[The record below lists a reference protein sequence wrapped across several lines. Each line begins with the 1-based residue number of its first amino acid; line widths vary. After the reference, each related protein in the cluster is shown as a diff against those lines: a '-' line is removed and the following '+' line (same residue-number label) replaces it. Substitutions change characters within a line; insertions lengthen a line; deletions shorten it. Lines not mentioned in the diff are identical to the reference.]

1 MRPKEPRRAH
11 DRLQSLAQHL
21 GQRKPPPPAAT
32 RRMRMP
38 LATTTV
44 SPTSA
49 KEMSWEELYQLD
61 TVGYLRVENCIDR
74 PTIHAAW
81 DATERVIERFGKGRE
96 PLSIWQD
103 AGYGDKYRNAH
114 LFDPLLQRLAY
125 DPRILGYACQ
135 LLNNQPR
142 LVSGTMM
149 NQHHGHSEHGFHG
162 QKEVAR
168 YRVEDAPRFYSNPLT
183 HSIFCDLFTCF
194 LYLTDVQTG
203 DGGEPAIDET
213 PVHHCSS
220 VSSSAVCCISLLL
233 TCADVDARSSDYP
246 WQPPLNVPLPE

>member
-1 MRPKEPRRAH
+1 MHRHEEARRAAQS
-11 DRLQSLAQHL
+11 RLQSLAQHL
-21 GQRKPPPPAAT
+21 GQRQPDTAGS
-32 RRMRMP
+32 RRRARS
-38 LATTTV
+38 LVTTN
-44 SPTSA
+44 TSA
-49 KEMSWEELYQLD
+49 KEMSWKELYQLD
-61 TVGYLRVENCIDR
+61 TIGYLRVENCIDIS
-74 PTIHAAW
+74 TIHAAW
-81 DATERVIERFGKGRE
+81 DASERVIDRFGEGRK

-149 NQHHGHSEHGFHG
+149 NQHHGHLEHGFHG

-168 YRVEDAPRFYSNPLT
+168 YRVEDAPRFHSNPLT

-194 LYLTDVQTG
+194 LYLTDVRPG
-203 DGGEPAIDET
+203 DGGKLSVDEPQT
-213 PVHHCSS
+213 Q
-220 VSSSAVCCISLLL
+220 
-233 TCADVDARSSDYP
+233 RSP
-246 WQPPLNVPLPE
+246 WSHTTTL